1 MKKHI
6 WKDLPTPLPAHFM
19 LVSGEVPIASIRGSN
34 NCRTRSFLI
43 LLKNNFMCYEGRV
56 PPPPESQL
64 TAGFLMPLGP
74 WRSSSFPCS
83 PATQTTAPSLHCNS
97 HTKMEI
103 FLKDTLEQNNWQWL
117 QHLLSVTNIINF
129 HLILIF
135 ICLKLLGL
143 RYLNFNYYGS
153 N

>member
-19 LVSGEVPIASIRGSN
+19 LVSGEVPIATIRASN
-34 NCRTRSFLI
+34 NRRTRSFLI
-43 LLKNNFMCYEGRV
+43 LLQNNFMCYEERV

-64 TAGFLMPLGP
+64 PAGSLMPRGS
-74 WRSSSFPCS
+74 SSSFLCS
-83 PATQTTAPSLHCNS
+83 PATQTTAPSLRCNS
-97 HTKMEI
+97 PTKMEI
-103 FLKDTLEQNNWQWL
+103 FLKDALEQNNWQWL
-117 QHLLSVTNIINF
+117 QHLLSVANIINF
-129 HLILIF
+129 NLILIF